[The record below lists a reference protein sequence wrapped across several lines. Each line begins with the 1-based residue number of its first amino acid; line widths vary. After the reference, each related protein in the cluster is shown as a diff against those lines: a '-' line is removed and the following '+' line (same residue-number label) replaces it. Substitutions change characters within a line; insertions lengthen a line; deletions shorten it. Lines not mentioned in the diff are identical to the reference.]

1 MKQSLRLIVASL
13 ALASLPVAL
22 HAGEGATCTSAKAC
36 CAATT
41 AKCEASTAST
51 CSASKGPQVTLK
63 LKGGRN
69 ANLGTTLA
77 KLDGIS
83 AADTCSESKFTT
95 IRFDKDKVCASKI
108 MAALQD
114 AGYRIQTQRVTYAVE
129 GMSCGACST
138 KVTKALSKLRGV
150 SDAKVCAESKQAVI
164 DFNPSRVSVD
174 KILATLDA
182 SGFKASEAVN

>member
-22 HAGEGATCTSAKAC
+22 HAGEGATCSSAKAC
-36 CAATT
+36 CATT
-41 AKCEASTAST
+41 TAAKCEASAST

-69 ANLGTTLA
+69 ANVGTTLA
-77 KLDGIS
+77 KLDGVTT
-83 AADTCSESKFTT
+83 ADTCSESKFTT
-95 IRFDKDKVCASKI
+95 IRYDKDKVCASKI

-129 GMSCGACST
+129 GMSCGACSS

-164 DFNPSRVSVD
+164 DFNPGRVSAD

>member
-36 CAATT
+36 CASTA

-164 DFNPSRVSVD
+164 DFNPSRVSAD
-174 KILATLDA
+174 TILATLDA